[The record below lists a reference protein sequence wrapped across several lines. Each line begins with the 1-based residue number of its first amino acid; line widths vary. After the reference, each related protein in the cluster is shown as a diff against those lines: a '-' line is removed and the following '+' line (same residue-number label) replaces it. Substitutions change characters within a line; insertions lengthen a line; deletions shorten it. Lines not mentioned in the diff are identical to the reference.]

1 MVVQGSRPDF
11 VLHCQKAS
19 GMFEHLS
26 PVWQHISFIVPVTYM
41 ALFHVVNPIGSGIL
55 FLNLTPAADN
65 KTRRLLSWKIAIN
78 SFFLMV
84 VVLVGGI
91 YIMKLFGITI
101 PIVQMCGG
109 TLIMA
114 MGWGSL
120 NRDDS
125 SNESDQKKYIK
136 SHIENSAFPDY
147 NDKVFY
153 PFTFPFTVG
162 PGSIAVTLTVSAES
176 ITGTPGNDFLQY
188 LAATVSLLL
197 IAVTIFVCYSSA
209 NYFMARI
216 SESVRRVIMKIMS
229 FILLCI
235 GGQIFF
241 GGITAFLRTLHQ
253 EGILGFIG

>member
-1 MVVQGSRPDF
+1 
-11 VLHCQKAS
+11 
-19 GMFEHLS
+19 
-26 PVWQHISFIVPVTYM
+26 M

-65 KTRRLLSWKIAIN
+65 KTRRLLAWKIAMN
-78 SFFLMV
+78 SFFLML
-84 VVLVGGI
+84 VVLLGGI

-101 PIVQMCGG
+101 PVVQMCGG

-114 MGWGSL
+114 MGWRSL
-120 NRDDS
+120 NRNDS
-125 SNESDQKKYIK
+125 SNESDQKTYIK
-136 SHIENSAFPDY
+136 SHIEASGFASY
-147 NDKVFY
+147 NDQVFY

-176 ITGTPGNDFLQY
+176 ITSTPGSDILQY
-188 LAATVSLLL
+188 LGATVSLLL
-197 IAVTIFVCYSSA
+197 ISVTIFICYSSA
-209 NYFMARI
+209 NYLMGRI

-241 GGITAFLRTLHQ
+241 GGITAFIRGLHK
-253 EGILGFIG
+253 EGLLGYIGSL